1 MMHNPQAEP
10 EARIRNAMR
19 RLLAGP
25 VPDGLKCDVKSL
37 CTLAGVPRA
46 TLYRTYPHLKAE
58 FDRQRTAAQEA
69 GQHPDPRLAQ
79 IERLKAEVAT
89 LRERLS
95 RKNAQ
100 LDELQSFRA
109 EALSRLAAQHA
120 EISHLRKESAAVTDT
135 KLHLLSL
142 RPTANRAELET

>member
-1 MMHNPQAEP
+1 MTTKRRPRP
-10 EARIRNAMR
+10 GSGARCNNSSC
-19 RLLAGP
+19 GS

-69 GQHPDPRLAQ
+69 GQYPDPRLAQ

-95 RKNAQ
+95 RKKAE
-100 LDELQSFRA
+100 LDTLKDFQA
-109 EALSRLAAQHA
+109 TALSRLAAQHY
-120 EISHLRKESAAVTDT
+120 EITTLRLKTAPPTDGT
-135 KLHLLSL
+135 VRRLPVRSTDEAG
-142 RPTANRAELET
+142 PGFE